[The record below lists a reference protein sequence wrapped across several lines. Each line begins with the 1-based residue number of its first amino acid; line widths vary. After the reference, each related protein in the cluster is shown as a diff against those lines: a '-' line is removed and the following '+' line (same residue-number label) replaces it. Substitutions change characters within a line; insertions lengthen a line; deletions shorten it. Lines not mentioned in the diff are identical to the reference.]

1 MFEPF
6 VVVVG
11 GKVDADVE
19 LGGDVT
25 GEVTVV
31 VGCTEEGFD
40 ADVVDPMFSLSTCK
54 LIYEPT
60 EYKQ

>member
-1 MFEPF
+1 M
-6 VVVVG
+6 
-11 GKVDADVE
+11 DAGVE
-19 LGGDVT
+19 LGGEVT

-40 ADVVDPMFSLSTCK
+40 ADFVDPMFSLSTCK